1 MRHVDFYDF
10 NFLQIQMFLTLSETL
25 SYTKTAEMFRVTQ
38 PTVSRNIYKL
48 EVALG
53 LQLFIR
59 DTSKVILTPA
69 GKSLYADMINLMR
82 GMTAAFQ
89 KAGTIQTG
97 KKAVVT
103 VAVSGFWDPTAW
115 LYPSVDYFHEKYPNI
130 EVELICPKA
139 AEAQKKLMNYECD
152 VILNTGY
159 EEKVFAE
166 SSEVINQA
174 VIQAPLA
181 VTMLRSNPLS
191 GRKSVSL
198 EDIKSMRLLM
208 PGENVAPYFVDAVLA
223 LYRNA
228 GIRPLVDYV
237 NSADELYY
245 RLKSPE
251 EVYIADRFSRDRLD
265 RRMVLVDLQGSRND
279 VFLKYRKDDMAD
291 AGSVLF
297 AGAVSEWLKD
307 HSFSGD

>member
-115 LYPSVDYFHEKYPNI
+115 QI
-130 EVELICPKA
+130 
-139 AEAQKKLMNYECD
+139 
-152 VILNTGY
+152 
-159 EEKVFAE
+159 
-166 SSEVINQA
+166 
-174 VIQAPLA
+174 
-181 VTMLRSNPLS
+181 
-191 GRKSVSL
+191 GRASCRERVL
-198 EDIKSMRLLM
+198 ER
-208 PGENVAPYFVDAVLA
+208 V
-223 LYRNA
+223 
-228 GIRPLVDYV
+228 
-237 NSADELYY
+237 
-245 RLKSPE
+245 
-251 EVYIADRFSRDRLD
+251 
-265 RRMVLVDLQGSRND
+265 
-279 VFLKYRKDDMAD
+279 
-291 AGSVLF
+291 
-297 AGAVSEWLKD
+297 
-307 HSFSGD
+307 